1 MALLPVNVAEG
12 FAPLLKPD
20 FIARYGA
27 RSLFVRA
34 SADLFTRTLARMLEA
49 KGRREPDQPMGRVVD
64 DEALESLAKLVK
76 RLGREAK
83 SALSSASFGPGPSD
97 AFEAYVD
104 NACGAGAFSAW
115 LGDFEARRFSDAAGR
130 CLVARG

>member
-1 MALLPVNVAEG
+1 
-12 FAPLLKPD
+12 
-20 FIARYGA
+20 
-27 RSLFVRA
+27 
-34 SADLFTRTLARMLEA
+34 MLEA
-49 KGRREPDQPMGRVVD
+49 KGRREPDQPMGRIVD
-64 DEALESLAKLVK
+64 DEALESLAILVK
-76 RLGREAK
+76 GLGREAK
-83 SALSSASFGPGPSD
+83 SALSSASFGPGPAD